1 MLECARRRASNT
13 GVEVT
18 LTEASATELPFPDA
32 SFDTVVCA
40 LALCCIPDD
49 RGAVAE
55 MHRVLKPG
63 GTLLLLDHVIS
74 NNFAIRM
81 GQRLL
86 DPVLVKCAGDHQL
99 RRPLHLV
106 REAGFTVTARDRYSL
121 GMIERLAAVKN
132 AAPGR

>member
-1 MLECARRRASNT
+1 M
-13 GVEVT
+13 
-18 LTEASATELPFPDA
+18 
-32 SFDTVVCA
+32 VCT

-55 MHRVLKPG
+55 MHRLLEPG

-74 NNFAIRM
+74 SNLAVRM

-86 DPVLVKCAGDHQL
+86 DPVLVACAGDHQL

-106 REAGFTVTARDRYSL
+106 RAAGFTVTARDRYCL
-121 GMIERLAAVKN
+121 GMIEHLAAVKN
-132 AAPGR
+132 TAPDQ